1 MSIQGDFGTEI
12 KPDCFKQVTVKTVK
26 YEEEDIEKIHLETTE
41 GETFEWGISTYNTSC
56 MEEFLRARADILNEK
71 ITEGTEVTL
80 KCNANK
86 ILAFVL

>member
-12 KPDCFKQVTVKTVK
+12 KPDCFKLATVKTVEYK
-26 YEEEDIEKIHLETTE
+26 EDVEKIHLETTE
-41 GETFEWGISTYNTSC
+41 GEKFEWGISTYNISC
-56 MEEFLRARADILNEK
+56 MEEFLRARADILDEK

-80 KCNANK
+80 KCNASG